1 LTKKNVKEH
10 HDVYHTELNNNMND
24 ILNRRQFLKASIG
37 ATLIGVSPFTALSSH
52 AAALGMEA
60 KVDLQKTRLF
70 NTHFH
75 DDIFVTDG
83 HQAVLKSVYDRFR
96 RVIDVVGYTKFALID
111 FDETLKIARNYPQ
124 IGVFPKE
131 EIAFLEFIFYFDAK
145 VYGFWGDKLLTE
157 IDVNLSRKSVKKISG
172 TAQYLFRGDAE
183 KVYGKIH
190 KVMGDRVILTSGVR
204 GVVKQLYL
212 FLKKVQGSKGNLSMA
227 SRSIAPPG
235 HSFHGVGDF
244 DVGKTDF
251 GYRNFTS
258 SFAQTDEYK
267 RLTELG
273 YLNIRYPKDNP
284 FGVRF
289 EPWHV
294 KVV

>member
-1 LTKKNVKEH
+1 VS
-10 HDVYHTELNNNMND
+10 D
-24 ILNRRQFLKASIG
+24 ILKRRQFLKASIG
-37 ATLIGVSPFTALSSH
+37 ATLIGVSPFTAFSVH
-52 AAALGMEA
+52 AAALGMET
-60 KVDLQKTRLF
+60 KVDLKKTRLF
-70 NTHFH
+70 NKHFD
-75 DDIFVTDG
+75 DDIFVIDSN
-83 HQAVLKSVYDRFR
+83 QAVLSSVFKRFR
-96 RVIDVVGYTKFALID
+96 RLIDVVGYTKFALID
-111 FDETLKIARNYPQ
+111 FDEALKIAHNYPQ
-124 IGVFPKE
+124 VGDFPKE

-145 VYGFWGDKLLTE
+145 IYGFWGDKLLTE
-157 IDVNLSRKSVKKISG
+157 INVDLPRKAVKKISG

-183 KVYGKIH
+183 NIYGQIH

-212 FLKKVQGSKGNLSMA
+212 FLKKVQHSKGNLSMA
-227 SRSIAPPG
+227 SRSVAPPG

-244 DVGKTDF
+244 DVGKAGF

-258 SFAQTDEYK
+258 AFADTDEYK

-273 YLNIRYPKDNP
+273 YLKIRYPKDNP